1 MSKTIK
7 KALKKKIPLKNRLYI
22 MNFMAMV
29 DTIIEAGYREDKGW
43 DDSEDEQILIISEHA
58 KKLTKEQLKLIK
70 KYV

>member
-1 MSKTIK
+1 MGVIVK
-7 KALKKKIPLKNRLYI
+7 KALKKKISLKNRLYI
-22 MNFMAMV
+22 TNFMTMIDV
-29 DTIIEAGYREDKGW
+29 IVEAGYREDKGW